1 MLKIRFDKLQTMGE
15 ATPDDLWTPYK
26 CLLNSVESYL
36 LPSATDF
43 PDTSHA
49 VGLEALLRKHKQNF
63 LSLLKNPPKNA
74 KCREAI
80 KQGITEGITLPEF
93 GHTILSKEL
102 VDESIILS
110 DMFDMNEYV
119 ALELLCTSQQQTINH
134 PGLTRGLVAVLLYYD
149 GRKSLVASLKQL
161 IKARAGV
168 SWCTDA
174 PPEVTQIVTG
184 YTDSLVADGLLER
197 IIDLLQELDITKE
210 LDILT
215 TNRALG
221 PPRHHRQV
229 LDLFEEIRLLLAQC
243 VYFYAAQAGLPRAI
257 TVRLV
262 QFLRGYKCTESSGGI
277 DDVTVT
283 LQMAMLYALDLSVLQ
298 RREDGEELVR
308 KLPLIQDDQYID
320 YLMEA
325 LSTGWENDGLH
336 ALTLFAFGLSIA
348 TLRLA
353 PQTLVQDAA
362 KMIDQ
367 DELLVNGALQGKV
380 FDFLYYTFLE
390 SELIYETEFFYRRLH
405 TLFVDFI
412 ELMHSK
418 VTELRGRADETART
432 VQVYQQQGIEP
443 PANLCRNFEML
454 LLSVGKFYGN
464 DRMQLQLSMEYWGP
478 SEFNQNLPGHRV
490 SSRSVCLFKFIRLAG
505 ELLPPTLFIPY
516 LKMLAGLSCNAQ
528 SARCAYNLLKMGSS
542 YSGSSTVS
550 WDHFFNSLGE
560 YYFNLRQEQNPQSET
575 VYRSRMICKSISPQE
590 IVGLQAVLQVVQ
602 SVARHDDLSRV
613 ALCEDEKWAPLNVLV
628 GLISCSVPIQL
639 KAEIVRTLATL
650 AESYEN
656 AMKLWHNLEDSQ
668 ILQTIPT
675 TSNFKTRGIISE
687 LEEVESR
694 NEAYPLTQAMLDF
707 LAALMRTA
715 IPDDLGEGSRSP
727 GIHPYLSYV
736 VNTVL
741 LRLFSRNY
749 KDPAEKWQLAQKCL
763 QIVHMFVAG
772 FHYNPAHVAQANE
785 LKKGRTPTAYRIMM
799 QLHTKSDLLR
809 LILHIVDESIVCF
822 DSFAPLPGKSAL
834 EASSLLCLQIIE
846 KALNLQ
852 EDFFN
857 MHLSTPAPVSL
868 CGISKLLLGVN
879 PRSGTANH
887 MLNVM
892 KHITYVTWLP
902 ENSLVALR
910 ILTIIMTQPD
920 VNPLILGLVTQT
932 EALKNEIRQ
941 GFVECLEADLN
952 VSEEAD
958 NTTIPLAEQLDD
970 SAWIISGGARAADVT
985 VTKSNT
991 ETLLAT
997 SIKSAVIHL
1006 IQECL
1011 QQPVVPNLAHY
1022 LLGFDL
1028 GKDLHLTSL
1037 QQPGIM
1043 NFPSNCSKS
1052 LITLLDKHLENLKSG
1067 CVLSTSYGKLMEYA
1081 YRLLYQICRNYHTA
1095 EVFLRF
1101 LRSCNDFLC
1110 RHTSS
1115 LPFPDAKNPYQLA
1128 QMTFLLKA
1136 IVIELKL
1143 TSERNQATQFE
1154 TICKILLKIINASS
1168 VEPATMGL
1176 GDYYTHHNATANLT
1190 LSINATADLSTTA
1203 IATTKESSETA
1214 KRLLC
1219 ILLDCVDFTIK
1230 QLDEPAW
1237 NYFNG
1242 TVLHELLQSCEV
1254 PASPNARMRLI
1265 DTHKLQDV
1273 LRDELDSIHTIATGQ
1288 RAHIVQE
1295 IKTILKYAVQLNAQR
1310 RLCSSTI
1317 KFLEAWGQV
1326 AEVLVCV
1333 TPTMIMSLDTKQII
1347 ITEILQIILS
1357 KAVPNQVLP
1366 ELANI
1371 ASSTI
1376 SLLMVNLRSCFLL
1389 KSEQM
1394 SLQLLS
1400 EQRRQNGSIN
1410 TTNALSVTGARN
1422 GLNGGNE
1429 LQNGTGIHQG
1439 GGGVYVYLERANAL
1453 SLKFILKNILDWLL
1467 ISGDGSPQLKMNL
1480 YVALLNYMY
1489 IIKGN
1494 RDSLERNQKL
1504 EGEKE
1509 DRGGA
1514 FLNNTM
1520 NSAGRKPYGT
1530 ETEDYKHL
1538 TMIMDIFNSFG
1549 DSLIDVICKDCTT
1562 GHDICK
1568 MLAMSCL
1575 DMLLSMDASIDI
1587 VEFIARHGYLTHI
1600 INSLLKRDTDLCRI
1614 LQTNPSTFRALYVY
1628 ESKMALL
1635 TRVARCQLGARMLLE
1650 QHILGV
1656 LGSMKVYDLHPDVQ
1670 VLTGGS
1676 SALQQ
1681 HSYASAMAAAAAAAS
1696 ASLSSS
1702 FIPPVEARFQ
1712 QILFPALHLC
1722 DAILSTLGHENNSAL
1737 SQIVHFFLSHSDMIE
1752 TVLRAGSPTMN
1763 LGLLKELAG
1772 ITNLIARSANQEIY
1786 ELTDPNANQAFGMQL
1801 YRLQKFM
1808 LALLPRF
1815 IVSEQAL
1822 KELHQSSL
1830 LAQPYAGGGI
1840 GISSSVNYGNNTL
1853 NGGGNAASENDQKQ
1867 RSQHVKYFLEV
1878 AANLAL
1884 YTRNCISNHV
1894 VDHRTINVLFSPH
1907 YGSGDG
1913 PTTGSTPTKTTGT
1926 ALMATLR
1933 QDAFRSSTETSSSDV
1948 PHSLYVVITQLRCT
1962 VEFYHRERNVL
1973 ESLQQQRNSLPSIDL
1988 DQNIQLQYNL
1998 LTERVNAKQE
2008 ELQRCVFIIEHYLYV
2023 LWAHLDFFMLRVLPV
2038 NNRVGS
2044 STFSGHNLQSGKTD
2058 SSWRVSNEDIIAL
2071 KKTLIGVFNE
2081 TFCKQLIEM
2090 EQKQSEK
2097 GFVVAF
2103 IRRIKQSIQFV
2114 PVK

>member
-1 MLKIRFDKLQTMGE
+1 MADG
-15 ATPDDLWTPYK
+15 TPDDLWTPYK
-26 CLLNSVESYL
+26 CLLNNVETYL
-36 LPSATDF
+36 LPSTDQA
-43 PDTSHA
+43 DTTHA
-49 VGLEALLRKHKQNF
+49 VALEALLRKHKQNF
-63 LSLLKNPPKNA
+63 LSLLKNPPKNG

-161 IKARAGV
+161 LKSRAGV

-174 PPEVTQIVTG
+174 PPEVTQIVTN
-184 YTDSLVADGLLER
+184 YTDGLVADGLLER

-243 VYFYAAQAGLPRAI
+243 IYYYAAQSGLPRGV
-257 TVRLV
+257 TMKLV

-283 LQMAMLYALDLSVLQ
+283 LQMGLLYALDLSVLQ

-308 KLPLIQDDQYID
+308 KLPMIKDDLYID
-320 YLMEA
+320 FLMDA
-325 LSTGWENDGLH
+325 LSNSWENDGLH

-353 PQTLVQDAA
+353 PQTLVQDAS

-380 FDFLYYTFLE
+380 FDFLYYTFLD
-390 SELIYETEFFYRRLH
+390 SELVFDTEFFYRRLH
-405 TLFVDFI
+405 TLFADFI

-454 LLSVGKFYGN
+454 LLSVGKFYAN
-464 DRMQLQLSMEYWGP
+464 DRLHLNLSMEYWGP
-478 SEFNQNLPGHRV
+478 TEFAHGLQGHRV

-516 LKMLAGLSCNAQ
+516 LKMLSGLSCNVQAAR
-528 SARCAYNLLKMGSS
+528 SAFNLLKQGSA

-550 WDHFFNSLGE
+550 WDHFFNSLSE

-575 VYRSRMICKSISPQE
+575 VYRNRMICKSISPQE
-590 IVGLQAVLQVVQ
+590 ILGLQAVLQVVQ
-602 SVARHDDLSRV
+602 AVAKHDELSRI
-613 ALCEDEKWAPLNVLV
+613 ALCESDKWAPLNVLV

-639 KAEIVRTLATL
+639 KAEIVRTLASL
-650 AESYEN
+650 AGSLEN
-656 AMKLWHNLEDSQ
+656 AIKLWHNLEDSQ
-668 ILQTIPT
+668 IVNTIPS
-675 TSNFKTRGIISE
+675 TSNFKTRGVISE

-694 NEAYPLTQAMLDF
+694 NETFPLTQAMLDL
-707 LAALMRTA
+707 LASLMRTA
-715 IPDDLGEGSRSP
+715 IPDDLGEGSRAP

-749 KDPAEKWQLAQKCL
+749 KDGAEKWQLAQKCL
-763 QIVHMFVAG
+763 QIVHMFVNG
-772 FHYNPAHVAQANE
+772 FNFNPANANQMRE
-785 LKKGRTPTAYRIMM
+785 LKEGRTPPAYRIML
-799 QLHTKSDLLR
+799 QLNTKSDLLR
-809 LILHIVDESIVCF
+809 FILHIIDESIVCF
-822 DSFAPLPGKSAL
+822 DSYTPFPGKSSL
-834 EASSLLCLQIIE
+834 EAASLLCLQIIE

-857 MHLSTPAPVSL
+857 MHLSTPSPVNL
-868 CGISKLLLGVN
+868 NGINKLLLGVN

-887 MLNVM
+887 MLNIM
-892 KHITYVTWLP
+892 KHITYSTWLP
-902 ENSLVALR
+902 GNSLVALR
-910 ILTIIMTQPD
+910 ILSIIMTLPD
-920 VNPLILGLVTQT
+920 VNQLILGLVTQT
-932 EALKNEIRQ
+932 DELKNEIRQ

-952 VSEEAD
+952 VSEEAE
-958 NTTIPLAEQLDD
+958 PLPLLEQLNDT
-970 SAWIISGGARAADVT
+970 AWVMGVGPMEDEASS
-985 VTKSNT
+985 KSTN
-991 ETLLAT
+991 ETFITT
-997 SIKSAVIHL
+997 SIKGAVIQL

-1043 NFPSNCSKS
+1043 NFPSHCSKS
-1052 LITLLDKHLENLKSG
+1052 LITLLDKHLEHLRTGNA
-1067 CVLSTSYGKLMEYA
+1067 LSTSYNKLMEYA
-1081 YRLLYQICRNYHTA
+1081 YRLLYQICRNYHTS

-1110 RHTSS
+1110 RHTTS
-1115 LPFPDAKNPYQLA
+1115 LPFPDAKNPFLLN

-1154 TICKILLKIINASS
+1154 TICKILLKIINTPTVDPVTS
-1168 VEPATMGL
+1168 GL
-1176 GDYYTHHNATANLT
+1176 GDYYTNTNISFA
-1190 LSINATADLSTTA
+1190 INATADMSTTA
-1203 IATTKESSETA
+1203 IAATKESSETA

-1230 QLDEPAW
+1230 QLEEPQW

-1242 TVLHELLQSCEV
+1242 TVLHELLQSCEMPV
-1254 PASPNARMRLI
+1254 TLKARMRLI
-1265 DTHKLQDV
+1265 DTRKLQDV
-1273 LRDELDSIHTIATGQ
+1273 LRDELDSIQSIATGQ

-1295 IKTILKYAVQLNAQR
+1295 IKTILKYAVDLNTQR
-1310 RLCSSTI
+1310 SLCASTI

-1347 ITEILQIILS
+1347 ITEILQIMLS
-1357 KAVPNQVLP
+1357 KAVPNQIIP
-1366 ELANI
+1366 ELGNI

-1394 SLQLLS
+1394 SLHMLS
-1400 EQRRQNGSIN
+1400 ERHQNGSMN
-1410 TTNALSVTGARN
+1410 GTSLLSTGGRN
-1422 GLNGGNE
+1422 GLNGEMNS
-1429 LQNGTGIHQG
+1429 TAHQRQEG
-1439 GGGVYVYLERANAL
+1439 AYVYLERANAL

-1467 ISGDGSPQLKMNL
+1467 ISSDGSPQLKMNL

-1494 RDSLERNQKL
+1494 RDSLERSEKL
-1504 EGEKE
+1504 DSDK
-1509 DRGGA
+1509 DDGGS
-1514 FLNNTM
+1514 FLNRTISN
-1520 NSAGRKPYGT
+1520 AGRKPYGT

-1538 TMIMDIFNSFG
+1538 NMIMDIFNSFG
-1549 DSLIDVICKDCTT
+1549 DSLIDVICQDCTT

-1587 VEFIARHGYLTHI
+1587 VEFIARHGYLSHI
-1600 INSLLKRDTDLCRI
+1600 INSLLKKDGDLCHI

-1635 TRVARCQLGARMLLE
+1635 TRLARCQIGARMLLE
-1650 QHILGV
+1650 EHILGV

-1670 VLTGGS
+1670 ILNSGS
-1676 SALQQ
+1676 IHQQ
-1681 HSYASAMAAAAAAAS
+1681 SYASAMAVAAAAAS

-1712 QILFPALHLC
+1712 QILFPALNLC

-1737 SQIVHFFLSHSDMIE
+1737 SQIIHFFLSHSDMIE
-1752 TVLRAGSPTMN
+1752 TVLRAGSPSMN

-1801 YRLQKFM
+1801 YRMQKFM

-1815 IVSEQAL
+1815 IVSEQTL
-1822 KELHQSSL
+1822 KELHQSSMIV
-1830 LAQPYAGGGI
+1830 QPYASGGM
-1840 GISSSVNYGNNTL
+1840 GISSSVNYGGSLNN
-1853 NGGGNAASENDQKQ
+1853 NPAGGNDHKQ

-1907 YGSGDG
+1907 YNADG
-1913 PTTGSTPTKTTGT
+1913 TTAGAGAATPTKTIGSGAGST
-1926 ALMATLR
+1926 ALLR
-1933 QDAFRSSTETSSSDV
+1933 QDTYRSATETSSSDV

-1962 VEFYHRERNVL
+1962 VEFYHKERNVL

-1988 DQNIQLQYNL
+1988 DKNIQLQFNL
-1998 LTERVNAKQE
+1998 LTERVTAKQE
-2008 ELQRCVFIIEHYLYV
+2008 ELQRSVFIIEHYLYI

-2044 STFSGHNLQSGKTD
+2044 SSFTGHNFQSDKTD

-2097 GFVVAF
+2097 GFVVSF

>member
-1 MLKIRFDKLQTMGE
+1 MAD

-26 CLLNSVESYL
+26 CLLNNVENYL
-36 LPSATDF
+36 LPSTDF
-43 PDTSHA
+43 TDTSHA
-49 VGLEALLRKHKQNF
+49 ASLESLLRKHKQNF
-63 LSLLKNPPKNA
+63 ISLLKNPPKNA

-102 VDESIILS
+102 VDESIIIS

-161 IKARAGV
+161 LKSRAGV

-174 PPEVTQIVTG
+174 PPEVTQIVTS
-184 YTDSLVADGLLER
+184 YTDGLVADGLLER

-229 LDLFEEIRLLLAQC
+229 LDLFEEIRFLLAQC
-243 VYFYAAQAGLPRAI
+243 IYYYAAQSGLPRNA
-257 TVRLV
+257 TMKLV
-262 QFLRGYKCTESSGGI
+262 QYLRSYKCTESSGGI

-283 LQMAMLYALDLSVLQ
+283 LQMGLLYALDLSVLQ

-308 KLPLIQDDQYID
+308 KLPMIKDDLYID
-320 YLMEA
+320 FLMDA

-353 PQTLVQDAA
+353 PQTLVQDAS

-380 FDFLYYTFLE
+380 FDFMYYTFLE
-390 SELIYETEFFYRRLH
+390 SELIFDTEFFYRRLH
-405 TLFVDFI
+405 TLFADFI

-443 PANLCRNFEML
+443 PTNLCRNFEML
-454 LLSVGKFYGN
+454 LLSVGKLYAN
-464 DRMQLQLSMEYWGP
+464 DRQHLNLSMEYWGP
-478 SEFNQNLPGHRV
+478 TESAHSFSGHRI

-516 LKMLAGLSCNAQ
+516 LKMLAGLSCNLQAAR
-528 SARCAYNLLKMGSS
+528 SAFNLLKQGSA

-550 WDHFFNSLGE
+550 WDHFFNSLSE

-575 VYRSRMICKSISPQE
+575 VYRNRMICRSISPQE
-590 IVGLQAVLQVVQ
+590 LLGLQAVLQVVQ
-602 SVARHDDLSRV
+602 AVARHDELSRI
-613 ALCEDEKWAPLNVLV
+613 ALCESDKWAPLNVLV

-650 AESYEN
+650 AGSLEN
-656 AMKLWHNLEDSQ
+656 AIKLWHNLEDSQ
-668 ILQTIPT
+668 IINTVPS
-675 TSNFKTRGIISE
+675 TSNFKTRGVISE

-694 NEAYPLTQAMLDF
+694 NETFPLTQAMLDL
-707 LAALMRTA
+707 LAALMSTA
-715 IPDDLGEGSRSP
+715 IPDDLGEGSRAP

-749 KDPAEKWQLAQKCL
+749 KDGAEKWQLAQKSL
-763 QIVHMFVAG
+763 QIVHMFVNS
-772 FHYNPAHVAQANE
+772 FHFNPANANLMKE
-785 LKKGRTPTAYRIMM
+785 LKEGRTPPAYRIML
-799 QLHTKSDLLR
+799 QLNTKSDLLR
-809 LILHIVDESIVCF
+809 FVLHIVDESIVCF
-822 DSFAPLPGKSAL
+822 DSYTPFPGKGAL
-834 EASSLLCLQIIE
+834 EAASLLCLQIIE

-852 EDFFN
+852 EEFFN
-857 MHLSTPAPVSL
+857 MHLCTPSPVNL
-868 CGISKLLLGVN
+868 NGINKLLLGVN

-887 MLNVM
+887 MLNIM
-892 KHITYVTWLP
+892 KHITYSTWLP

-910 ILTIIMTQPD
+910 ILSIIMTLPD
-920 VNPLILGLVTQT
+920 VNQLILGLVTQT
-932 EALKNEIRQ
+932 DELKNEIRQ

-952 VSEEAD
+952 VTEEAE
-958 NTTIPLAEQLDD
+958 PLPLMEQTNEAAL
-970 SAWIISGGARAADVT
+970 ILGGGAMEEEIS
-985 VTKSNT
+985 TKSSTT
-991 ETLLAT
+991 ETFVTT
-997 SIKSAVIHL
+997 SIKTAVIQI

-1011 QQPVVPNLAHY
+1011 QQPIVPNLAHY

-1043 NFPSNCSKS
+1043 NFPSHCSKS
-1052 LITLLDKHLENLKSG
+1052 LITLLDRHLEHIKSG
-1067 CVLSTSYGKLMEYA
+1067 NVLSTSYNKLMEYA
-1081 YRLLYQICRNYHTA
+1081 YRLLYQICRNYHTS

-1115 LPFPDAKNPYQLA
+1115 LPFPDAKNPFLLN
-1128 QMTFLLKA
+1128 QMTFLLKS

-1154 TICKILLKIINASS
+1154 TICKILLKIINSPS
-1168 VEPATMGL
+1168 VDPVTTGL
-1176 GDYYTHHNATANLT
+1176 GDYYTNANMSF
-1190 LSINATADLSTTA
+1190 SINGTTDLSTTS
-1203 IATTKESSETA
+1203 IAATKESSETA

-1230 QLDEPAW
+1230 QLEEPTW
-1237 NYFNG
+1237 NYFNV
-1242 TVLHELLQSCEV
+1242 TVLHELLQSCEM
-1254 PASPNARMRLI
+1254 PASQKTRMRLI
-1265 DTHKLQDV
+1265 DTRKLHDI
-1273 LRDELDSIHTIATGQ
+1273 LRDELDSVQTIATGQ
-1288 RAHIVQE
+1288 RAHVVQE
-1295 IKTILKYAVQLNAQR
+1295 VKTILKYALDMNTQR
-1310 RLCSSTI
+1310 SLCSSTI

-1347 ITEILQIILS
+1347 ITEILQIMLS
-1357 KAVPNQVLP
+1357 KAVPKQIIP

-1394 SLQLLS
+1394 SLHMISERHQNASMNGLS
-1400 EQRRQNGSIN
+1400 LTAVG
-1410 TTNALSVTGARN
+1410 TRN
-1422 GLNGGNE
+1422 GLNGETNNSAQSRQDG
-1429 LQNGTGIHQG
+1429 GT
-1439 GGGVYVYLERANAL
+1439 YVYLERANAL

-1467 ISGDGSPQLKMNL
+1467 ISSDGSPQLKMNL
-1480 YVALLNYMY
+1480 YVALLNYLY

-1494 RDSLERNQKL
+1494 RDSLERSQKL
-1504 EGEKE
+1504 ENDKE
-1509 DRGGA
+1509 EVGS
-1514 FLNNTM
+1514 FLNQTISN
-1520 NSAGRKPYGT
+1520 AGRKPFGT

-1549 DSLIDVICKDCTT
+1549 DNLTDVICQDCTT

-1587 VEFIARHGYLTHI
+1587 VEFIARHGYLSHI
-1600 INSLLKRDTDLCRI
+1600 INSLLKRDSDLCRI
-1614 LQTNPSTFRALYVY
+1614 LQTNPNTFRALYVY

-1635 TRVARCQLGARMLLE
+1635 TRFARCQIGARMLLE
-1650 QHILGV
+1650 EHILGV

-1670 VLTGGS
+1670 ILSGGNI
-1676 SALQQ
+1676 QQ
-1681 HSYASAMAAAAAAAS
+1681 QSYASAMAVAAAAAS

-1712 QILFPALHLC
+1712 QILFPALNLC

-1737 SQIVHFFLSHSDMIE
+1737 SQIIHFFLSHSDMIE
-1752 TVLRAGSPTMN
+1752 TVLRAGSPSMN

-1801 YRLQKFM
+1801 YRMQKFM

-1815 IVSEQAL
+1815 IVSEQNL
-1822 KELHQSSL
+1822 KELHQSSMIVH
-1830 LAQPYAGGGI
+1830 PYGSGGM
-1840 GISSSVNYGNNTL
+1840 GISSSVNFGSALNNNT
-1853 NGGGNAASENDQKQ
+1853 ASGHDQKQ
-1867 RSQHVKYFLEV
+1867 RSQYVKYFLEV

-1907 YGSGDG
+1907 YNPDGSTAAG
-1913 PTTGSTPTKTTGT
+1913 TAGSTPTKAT
-1926 ALMATLR
+1926 APTSLALIR
-1933 QDAFRSSTETSSSDV
+1933 QETFRSATETSSSDV

-1962 VEFYHRERNVL
+1962 VEFYHKERSVL

-1988 DQNIQLQYNL
+1988 DKNIQLQYNL
-1998 LTERVNAKQE
+1998 LTERVNGKQE
-2008 ELQRCVFIIEHYLYV
+2008 ELQRSVFIIEHYLYI

-2044 STFSGHNLQSGKTD
+2044 STFTGHNFQSDQTD

-2097 GFVVAF
+2097 GFVVSF

>member
-1 MLKIRFDKLQTMGE
+1 MMAEDLFGSGYNFLDLYFASLFTV
-15 ATPDDLWTPYK
+15 TPDDLWTPYK
-26 CLLNSVESYL
+26 CLLNSIESYL
-36 LPSATDF
+36 VPSSDF
-43 PDTSHA
+43 IDTTHA
-49 VGLEALLRKHKQNF
+49 ASLEALLRKHKQNF
-63 LSLLKNPPKNA
+63 ISLLKNPPKNA

-102 VDESIILS
+102 VDESIIIS

-161 IKARAGV
+161 FKSRAGV

-174 PPEVTQIVTG
+174 PPEVTQIVTN
-184 YTDSLVADGLLER
+184 YTDGLVADGLLER
-197 IIDLLQELDITKE
+197 IIDLVQELDITKE

-221 PPRHHRQV
+221 PPKHHRQV
-229 LDLFEEIRLLLAQC
+229 LDLFDEIRLLLAQC
-243 VYFYAAQAGLPRAI
+243 IYYSAAQAGLPRNA
-257 TVRLV
+257 TVKLV
-262 QFLRGYKCTESSGGI
+262 QYLRGYQCSEPSGGI

-283 LQMAMLYALDLSVLQ
+283 LQMALLYALDLSVLQ
-298 RREDGEELVR
+298 RREDGEELVK
-308 KLPLIQDDQYID
+308 KLPMIKDDLYID
-320 YLMEA
+320 FLMDA
-325 LSTGWENDGLH
+325 LSNGWENDGLH
-336 ALTLFAFGLSIA
+336 ALSLFAFGLSIA

-353 PQTLVQDAA
+353 PQTLVQDAS

-367 DELLVNGALQGKV
+367 DELLVNGAIQGKV
-380 FDFLYYTFLE
+380 FDFLYYTFLG
-390 SELIYETEFFYRRLH
+390 SELIFDTEFFFRRLH
-405 TLFVDFI
+405 TMFTDFI

-454 LLSVGKFYGN
+454 LLSVGKFYSN
-464 DRMQLQLSMEYWGP
+464 DHLQLNLSLEYWGP
-478 SEFNQNLPGHRV
+478 SDFNQTLQGHRA

-516 LKMLAGLSCNAQ
+516 LKMLAGLSCNAH
-528 SARCAYNLLKMGSS
+528 SARSAFNLLKQGSS

-550 WDHFFNSLGE
+550 WDHFFSSLSE
-560 YYFNLRQEQNPQSET
+560 YYLNLRQEQNPQSET
-575 VYRSRMICKSISPQE
+575 VYRNRLICKSISPQE
-590 IVGLQAVLQVVQ
+590 ILGLQAVLQVVQ
-602 SVARHDDLSRV
+602 SVARHDELSRI
-613 ALCEDEKWAPLNVLV
+613 ALCENDKWASLNVLV

-639 KAEIVRTLATL
+639 KAEIVRTLAAL
-650 AESYEN
+650 SSSFDN
-656 AMKLWHNLEDSQ
+656 AIKLWHNLEDSQ
-668 ILQTIPT
+668 IINTVPS
-675 TSNFKTRGIISE
+675 TSNFKTRGVISE

-694 NEAYPLTQAMLDF
+694 NEAYPLTQAMLEF
-707 LAALMRTA
+707 LATLMRTA
-715 IPDDLGEGSRSP
+715 VPEDLGEGSRAP

-736 VNTVL
+736 IDTVL
-741 LRLFSRNY
+741 LRLFSRNC
-749 KDPAEKWQLAQKCL
+749 KDAAEKWQLAQKCL
-763 QIVHMFVAG
+763 QIVHMFVSN
-772 FHYNPAHVAQANE
+772 FNFNPSNVAMTKE
-785 LKKGRTPTAYRIMM
+785 LKEGRTPPVYRILL
-799 QLHTKSDLLR
+799 QLNTKSDLLR
-809 LILHIVDESIVCF
+809 LILHVVDESIVCF
-822 DSFAPLPGKSAL
+822 DSYMPFPGKSSL
-834 EASSLLCLQIIE
+834 EAASLLCLQIIE
-846 KALNLQ
+846 KTLNLQ

-857 MHLSTPAPVSL
+857 MHLNTPSPVNIN
-868 CGISKLLLGVN
+868 GISKLLLGVN

-887 MLNVM
+887 MLNIM
-892 KHITYVTWLP
+892 KHISYSTWLP
-902 ENSLVALR
+902 GNSLVALR

-920 VNPLILGLVTQT
+920 VNQLILGLVTQT
-932 EALKNEIRQ
+932 DALKNEIRQ
-941 GFVECLEADLN
+941 GFVECLDADLN
-952 VSEEAD
+952 ISEEAD
-958 NTTIPLAEQLDD
+958 PLLVATQLNDTN
-970 SAWIISGGARAADVT
+970 WIVNGGLE
-985 VTKSNT
+985 SESSSST
-991 ETLLAT
+991 ETFVAT

-1067 CVLSTSYGKLMEYA
+1067 NVLSTSYNKLIEYA
-1081 YRLLYQICRNYHTA
+1081 YRLMFQICRNFHTS

-1101 LRSCNDFLC
+1101 LRSCNDFLY

-1115 LPFPDAKNPYQLA
+1115 LPFPDAKNPYQLN

-1154 TICKILLKIINASS
+1154 TICKILLKIMNAPV
-1168 VEPATMGL
+1168 VEPVTTGL
-1176 GDYYTHHNATANLT
+1176 SDYYTNTNMSF
-1190 LSINATADLSTTA
+1190 SINATADMSTTA
-1203 IATTKESSETA
+1203 VASTKESSETA

-1219 ILLDCVDFTIK
+1219 ILLDCVDFEIK
-1230 QLDEPAW
+1230 QLEEPMW

-1254 PASPNARMRLI
+1254 SVFPNSRMRLI
-1265 DTHKLQDV
+1265 DTNKLHEI

-1288 RAHIVQE
+1288 RSHIVQE
-1295 IKTILKYAVQLNAQR
+1295 IKTILQYAVQLNTQR
-1310 RLCSSTI
+1310 SICSSTI

-1326 AEVLVCV
+1326 TEVLVCV
-1333 TPTMIMSLDTKQII
+1333 TPTIIMSLDTKQII
-1347 ITEILQIILS
+1347 ITEILQIMLS
-1357 KAVPNQVLP
+1357 KAVPKQIIP

-1394 SLQLLS
+1394 SIHMLS
-1400 EQRRQNGSIN
+1400 ERHQNGSFN
-1410 TTNALSVTGARN
+1410 GTKGTPS
-1422 GLNGGNE
+1422 GLNDE
-1429 LQNGTGIHQG
+1429 LNVSSVQQQRHTGT
-1439 GGGVYVYLERANAL
+1439 YVYLERTNAL

-1467 ISGDGSPQLKMNL
+1467 ISSDGSPQLKMNL

-1494 RDSLERNQKL
+1494 RDSLERSHKL
-1504 EGEKE
+1504 ESEK
-1509 DRGGA
+1509 DNSRS
-1514 FLNNTM
+1514 FLNNTII
-1520 NSAGRKPYGT
+1520 NAGRKPYGT

-1538 TMIMDIFNSFG
+1538 QMIMDIFNSFG
-1549 DSLIDVICKDCTT
+1549 DNLIDVICQDCTT

-1587 VEFIARHGYLTHI
+1587 VEFIARHGYLSHI
-1600 INSLLKRDTDLCRI
+1600 INSLLKKDGDLCRI
-1614 LQTNPSTFRALYVY
+1614 LQSNPNTLRALYVY

-1635 TRVARCQLGARMLLE
+1635 TRIARSQIGARMLLE
-1650 QHILGV
+1650 EHILGV

-1670 VLTGGS
+1670 ILNGS
-1676 SALQQ
+1676 TLQQ
-1681 HSYASAMAAAAAAAS
+1681 HSYASAMAAVAAAAS
-1696 ASLSSS
+1696 NSASSS

-1712 QILFPALHLC
+1712 QILFPALNLC
-1722 DAILSTLGHENNSAL
+1722 DAILSTLGQENNSAL

-1752 TVLRAGSPTMN
+1752 TVLRAGSPSMN

-1815 IVSEQAL
+1815 IVSEQTL
-1822 KELHQSSL
+1822 KDLHQNST
-1830 LAQPYAGGGI
+1830 LAQPYGGAGGGI
-1840 GISSSVNYGNNTL
+1840 GISSSVNYSSVLNNNVT
-1853 NGGGNAASENDQKQ
+1853 GNDQKQ
-1867 RSQHVKYFLEV
+1867 RSLHLKYFLEV

-1907 YGSGDG
+1907 YSGSEGM
-1913 PTTGSTPTKTTGT
+1913 TTTPG
-1926 ALMATLR
+1926 ASAGLLATLR
-1933 QDAFRSSTETSSSDV
+1933 QDTLRSSTEASSSDV
-1948 PHSLYVVITQLRCT
+1948 PHSLYVVITQLKCT
-1962 VEFYHRERNVL
+1962 VEFYHKERSVL

-1988 DQNIQLQYNL
+1988 DKNIQLQYNL
-1998 LTERVNAKQE
+1998 LTERVNSKQE
-2008 ELQRCVFIIEHYLYV
+2008 ELQRSIFIIEHYLYV

-2038 NNRVGS
+2038 NNRVGN
-2044 STFSGHNLQSGKTD
+2044 STFSGHNFQSGKND

-2081 TFCKQLIEM
+2081 TFCKQLIET